1 MRRKE
6 NRKPLPRIPGW
17 RDLKDEFWDEVKDLI
32 PPAKKKR
39 TKQGRPALDI
49 RRVMNGIFYVLRTGC
64 QWKMMPKEY
73 GSGSSAHR
81 YFQRWVKA
89 GVFKKMW
96 KRCLKEYDEL
106 KGIKWEWQIL
116 DTQTV
121 QAAVKGEKNR
131 EKPHGSGKI
140 GDKTT

>member
-6 NRKPLPRIPGW
+6 YRKPLPRIAGW
-17 RDLKDEFWDEVKDLI
+17 RDLKDEFWEKVKNFI
-32 PPAKKKR
+32 PKMKKKK
-39 TKQGRPALDI
+39 TKSGRPPLDA
-49 RRVMNGIFYVLRTGC
+49 RKVLNGIFYVLRTGC

-81 YFQRWVKA
+81 YFQKWVKA

-96 KRCLKEYDEL
+96 RYCLEEYDEL

-121 QAAVKGEKNR
+121 QSPVKGEKNR
-131 EKPHGSGKI
+131 QKSH
-140 GDKTT
+140 

>member
-6 NRKPLPRIPGW
+6 NRKPLQRIPGW

-39 TKQGRPALDI
+39 TKQGRPPLDI

-121 QAAVKGEKNR
+121 QSPVKGEKNR

>member
-17 RDLKDEFWDEVKDLI
+17 RDIKDEFWEEIKDLI
-32 PPAKKKR
+32 PHPKKK
-39 TKQGRPALDI
+39 KKSKGGRPRLDV
-49 RRVMNGIFYVLRTGC
+49 RKVMNGIFYVLRTGC

-89 GVFKKMW
+89 GVFRKMW
-96 KRCLKEYDEL
+96 KRCLQEYDEL

-121 QAAVKGEKNR
+121 QSPVKGEKNR
-131 EKPHGSGKI
+131 KKPHGSG
-140 GDKTT
+140 

>member
-17 RDLKDEFWDEVKDLI
+17 RDIREDFWEKVRDFI
-32 PPAKKKR
+32 PKKKKKK
-39 TKQGRPALDI
+39 TKGGRPSLDE
-49 RRVMNGIFYVLRTGC
+49 RKVLNGIFYVLRTGC
-64 QWKMMPKEY
+64 QWKMMPREY
-73 GSGSSAHR
+73 GSGSSSHR
-81 YFQRWVKA
+81 YFQKWVKA

-96 KRCLKEYDEL
+96 KNCLEEYDEL

-121 QAAVKGEKNR
+121 QSPVKGEKNR
-131 EKPHGSGKI
+131 
-140 GDKTT
+140 